1 MIIRRETLNAISTL
15 MAENKS
21 VATIAA
27 ILNVAVSDV
36 TAAIKAF
43 KL

>member
-1 MIIRRETLNAISTL
+1 MIIRRETLNAISTML
-15 MAENKS
+15 AENKS

-27 ILNVAVSDV
+27 ILNIAVSDV
-36 TAAIKAF
+36 AAAVKAF